1 MRGTWITRGW
11 GIGVVLAGVVLAAA
25 GFGAGW
31 GIALAQ
37 HVHSHGASEG
47 PGWLA
52 ALKSDARIPAIQ
64 RQLRG
69 FETTMAEVSY
79 RYGEMYFGGIEG
91 NWDYAAHMAMTLEQA
106 LRLGLEREPA
116 RRVNAESLLLKGPLP
131 QIFDAIKKKDAALF
145 KQRIE
150 TLRAACTACHAA
162 EKHAFIKIG
171 LPIAKRNPVE

>member
-1 MRGTWITRGW
+1 MRGLRITRGW
-11 GIGVVLAGVVLAAA
+11 GIGAVLTAVVLAA

-37 HVHSHGASEG
+37 HVHSHAATEG
-47 PGWLA
+47 PGWLVT
-52 ALKSDARIPAIQ
+52 LKSDARIPAIQ

-79 RYGEMYFGGIEG
+79 RYGEMYFGGVEG
-91 NWDYAAHMAMTLEQA
+91 NWDYAAHMAMTLESA
-106 LRLGLEREPA
+106 LRLGLERSRSRKA
-116 RRVNAESLLLKGPLP
+116 NAENLFLKGPLP
-131 QIFDAIKKKDAALF
+131 QVLDAIKKKDAALF

-162 EKHAFIKIG
+162 ENHAFIKIG
-171 LPIAKRNPVE
+171 LPTAKRNPVE